1 MSYTCISPG
10 DLSESPHL
18 QEKAGSPIEALAA
31 PRNMLT
37 IKETYQRAQSE
48 GIGTSERFIR
58 TSCANGTLPCVYCGR
73 RALIYYPNYVRLV
86 TGAEGG
92 GAHESR
98 DR

>member
-1 MSYTCISPG
+1 MSYTGISPG

-18 QEKAGSPIEALAA
+18 QEEEESPIKVLAAAA

-86 TGAEGG
+86 TGAGG
-92 GAHESR
+92 GIEQ
-98 DR
+98 